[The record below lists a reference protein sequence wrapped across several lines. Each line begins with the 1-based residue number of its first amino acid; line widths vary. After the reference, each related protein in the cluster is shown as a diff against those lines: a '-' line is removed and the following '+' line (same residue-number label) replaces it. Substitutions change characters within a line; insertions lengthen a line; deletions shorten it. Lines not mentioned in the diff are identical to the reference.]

1 MDLSVVIRCGD
12 DWRVFDCIKSIDES
26 VEIIV
31 ALSENPDLQKEL
43 ESLGIRYCVTPR
55 RNLSVTSNMGIAKA
69 SFEKVVITDSDTV
82 FEPGCIRNLY
92 HALDEFSIV
101 RARLRFTS
109 DQSGIT
115 SRIVAEAR
123 DYVNSL
129 RLVYTPG
136 VAIRKDVVAEL
147 GGFVFNDIV
156 PYAVDA
162 DLNFR
167 IKASKTRVKFADQ
180 AVLNHC
186 AESYRHDLKAAYR
199 IGIGCAISYL
209 SLRKMP
215 QFSAIKWNDLKGV
228 RLGRLPDIMIRKGV
242 LVLAYQILWDYCYW
256 LGYFSR
262 RVRNA

>member
-12 DWRVFDCIKSIDES
+12 DWRVFDCIESIDEP

-43 ESLGIRYCVTPR
+43 ESRAIRYCVTPR
-55 RNLSVTSNMGIAKA
+55 RNLSLTSNMGIENA

-82 FEPGCIRNLY
+82 FEPGCIRDLY
-92 HALDEFSIV
+92 HTLDEYPIV
-101 RARLRFTS
+101 RARLRFAS
-109 DQSGIT
+109 GQSGIM

-136 VAIRKDVVAEL
+136 VAIKKDVVADL

-162 DLNFR
+162 DLNYR
-167 IKASKTRVKFADQ
+167 IQASKTRVKFADK

-199 IGIGCAISYL
+199 IGKGCAISFL
-209 SLRKMP
+209 SLRKIP
-215 QFSAIKWNDLKGV
+215 EFSAIRWNDLKGV
-228 RLGRLPDIMIRKGV
+228 RLGRLPDVLIRKGA
-242 LVLAYQILWDYCYW
+242 LVLAYQIIWDYCYW

-262 RVRNA
+262 RVGA